1 VSPGQAVNFQG
12 LSIEGKG
19 SFPGSID
26 FSLKAPEKKNILNTL
41 TDIINAVEK
50 NALADDAL
58 QDKLMDAT
66 NQMERA
72 AARVGDTISSIG
84 GRQNLLTSVA
94 GSTADLKIANTQ
106 YRADIYEI
114 DLYEGLTE
122 LTKQETILQTVQGTF
137 TKVTSTSL
145 FDYIR

>member
-1 VSPGQAVNFQG
+1 MIIALILPRLTNMKSGCKSGAALTPPVTGTALPGQPVNFQG
-12 LSIEGKG
+12 LSIESKG
-19 SFPGSID
+19 AFPGSVD

-50 NALADDAL
+50 DALADNAL

-84 GRQNLLTSVA
+84 GRH
-94 GSTADLKIANTQ
+94 KI
-106 YRADIYEI
+106 Y
-114 DLYEGLTE
+114 
-122 LTKQETILQTVQGTF
+122 
-137 TKVTSTSL
+137 
-145 FDYIR
+145 